1 MWRHP
6 SARQPGTHER
16 PAPRRCQPRHLRHPH
31 AHRAVETATTTSAA
45 PGPHRSTTQRIT
57 SYLGAVDDP
66 IIARSALK
74 HGLSEA
80 DILHA
85 YHHPIRAWDMGD
97 GFTMLLGANRAALV
111 LEIGYI
117 QGITAIVIVHAMRA
131 REKFLR

>member
-1 MWRHP
+1 MSAPLHADVSQGICDNHQRHP
-6 SARQPGTHER
+6 GT
-16 PAPRRCQPRHLRHPH
+16 PSTKQ
-31 AHRAVETATTTSAA
+31 RAA
-45 PGPHRSTTQRIT
+45 
-57 SYLGAVDDP
+57 SYLGSVDDP

-117 QGITAIVIVHAMRA
+117 QGITTIVIVHAMRA

>member
-1 MWRHP
+1 MAAKA
-6 SARQPGTHER
+6 SVAS
-16 PAPRRCQPRHLRHPH
+16 
-31 AHRAVETATTTSAA
+31 TSAA
-45 PGPHRSTTQRIT
+45 PGPHPSTEQRIA
-57 SYLGAVDDP
+57 SYLGSVDDP

-117 QGITAIVIVHAMRA
+117 QGITTIVIVHSMRA

>member
-1 MWRHP
+1 M
-6 SARQPGTHER
+6 SAALDADVSQRICGIRTLTGQSNLRQPPSHPGTTPLDHT
-16 PAPRRCQPRHLRHPH
+16 ARRKLPWICGRSDHCQ
-31 AHRAVETATTTSAA
+31 
-45 PGPHRSTTQRIT
+45 I
-57 SYLGAVDDP
+57 
-66 IIARSALK
+66 ALK

-97 GFTMLLGANRAALV
+97 GFTMLLRANRAALV

>member
-1 MWRHP
+1 M
-6 SARQPGTHER
+6 A
-16 PAPRRCQPRHLRHPH
+16 AN
-31 AHRAVETATTTSAA
+31 TSAA
-45 PGPHRSTTQRIT
+45 SARPPGSQTCDNHHRHPGPHPSTTQHIA
-57 SYLGAVDDP
+57 SYLGSVDDP

-117 QGITAIVIVHAMRA
+117 QGITTIVIVHAMRA

>member
-1 MWRHP
+1 MSAKASAA
-6 SARQPGTHER
+6 SARSPGSRTCDNRQCHPGTTPLDRTTHHKLPWICGR
-16 PAPRRCQPRHLRHPH
+16 SDHCQ
-31 AHRAVETATTTSAA
+31 
-45 PGPHRSTTQRIT
+45 I
-57 SYLGAVDDP
+57 
-66 IIARSALK
+66 ALK

-117 QGITAIVIVHAMRA
+117 QGITTIVIVHAMRA

>member
-1 MWRHP
+1 M
-6 SARQPGTHER
+6 SAPLDADVSQHICDTRTLTGRSNLRQP
-16 PAPRRCQPRHLRHPH
+16 PAPPREH
-31 AHRAVETATTTSAA
+31 
-45 PGPHRSTTQRIT
+45 IT
-57 SYLGAVDDP
+57 SYLGSVDDP

-117 QGITAIVIVHAMRA
+117 QGITTIVIVHAMRA

>member
-6 SARQPGTHER
+6 SDRQPGTHER
-16 PAPRRCQPRHLRHPH
+16 PARRRCRPRHLRQPPPSPRTTPLDHT
-31 AHRAVETATTTSAA
+31 AHRKL
-45 PGPHRSTTQRIT
+45 PWICGRSDHCQI
-57 SYLGAVDDP
+57 
-66 IIARSALK
+66 ALK

-85 YHHPIRAWDMGD
+85 YHHPIQAWDMGD

>member
-1 MWRHP
+1 M
-6 SARQPGTHER
+6 SAK
-16 PAPRRCQPRHLRHPH
+16 A
-31 AHRAVETATTTSAA
+31 SAA
-45 PGPHRSTTQRIT
+45 STSVTPGPHPSTKQRAA
-57 SYLGAVDDP
+57 SYLGSVDDP

-85 YHHPIRAWDMGD
+85 YHHPIRAWDTGD

>member
-1 MWRHP
+1 M
-6 SARQPGTHER
+6 SAPLDADASQHICGIRTLTRQSNLRQPPASPREHNPR
-16 PAPRRCQPRHLRHPH
+16 PHS
-31 AHRAVETATTTSAA
+31 TSQVTLDLWTI
-45 PGPHRSTTQRIT
+45 RS
-57 SYLGAVDDP
+57 LPD
-66 IIARSALK
+66 SALK

-117 QGITAIVIVHAMRA
+117 QGITTIVIVHAMRA